1 MLSNFVSLAIYGL
14 GFFIISQVGW
24 IAVILFLAFIL
35 TLEYKVVSKHCIDC
49 YYFGRI
55 CGFGRGKLSSLLFKK
70 GDPSKFCD
78 RKMSWKDMIP
88 DLLVSLVP
96 LVTAIIL
103 MIIKFNILLLA
114 SVLLLIAFATV
125 GNGFIR
131 GSLTCKYC
139 GQRELGCPAEKLFS
153 QANDN

>member
-14 GFFIISQVGW
+14 GFFIIAQVGW
-24 IAVILFLAFIL
+24 IAAILFLAFIL
-35 TLEYKVVSKHCIDC
+35 TLEYKVISKHCIDC
-49 YYFGRI
+49 YYFGRV

-88 DLLVSLVP
+88 DMLVALVP

-114 SVLLLIAFATV
+114 SVLLLIAFTTV

-139 GQRELGCPAEKLFS
+139 RQRELGCPAEKLFS
-153 QANDN
+153 KTNDN